1 MPTKSQVLLKFQKD
15 LQELNA
21 RFEDEIQAIE
31 RARIKRFRS
40 METSR
45 ALVDEL
51 DTKTSEAEAERKADR
66 ARAAAA
72 RDKAIA
78 DATQKRRAALVASER
93 AWRKAEDEAERAR
106 DDKRREETRRHEDRM
121 EEIAAI
127 LPMYKQAAS
136 REAENAR
143 HDKAMARI
151 EEDFDTAGGRARE
164 SYQIANQAA
173 LDDELRASE
182 AANDAEHEGGEAADA
197 EYEQTL
203 VNVRAKLHDALL
215 KSATTK
221 ELEEAFQQQL
231 CDTRERWEED
241 KSALRTRFKKDYDK
255 AG

>member
-1 MPTKSQVLLKFQKD
+1 MPTKSQVLLEFQRD

-31 RARIKRFRS
+31 KARIKKFRS
-40 METSR
+40 IATSR
-45 ALVDEL
+45 TLVEEA
-51 DTKTSEAEAERKADR
+51 DTKTSEAAAERKADR
-66 ARAAAA
+66 GRATAA
-72 RDKAIA
+72 RDKAVA

-106 DDKRREETRRHEDRM
+106 DDKRVEESRRHEDRM
-121 EEIAAI
+121 EEIATI
-127 LPMYKQAAS
+127 LPMYKQAAP

-151 EEDFDTAGGRARE
+151 EEDFTAAGGRARE
-164 SYQIANQAA
+164 NYQIANQAA

-182 AANDAEHEGGEAADA
+182 AANDVEHEGWEAADA

-203 VNVRAKLHDALL
+203 VNVGATLHDALS
-215 KSATTK
+215 KSATTR

-231 CDTRERWEED
+231 CDTRARWEAD
-241 KSALRTRFKKDYDK
+241 KSSLRTKFKKDYDN